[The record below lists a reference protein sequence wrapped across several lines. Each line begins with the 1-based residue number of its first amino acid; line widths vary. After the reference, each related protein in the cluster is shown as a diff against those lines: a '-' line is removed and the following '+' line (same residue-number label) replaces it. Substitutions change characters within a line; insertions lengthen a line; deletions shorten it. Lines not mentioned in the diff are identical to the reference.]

1 MSLSNFIR
9 LIGNE
14 CRKIFV
20 QKSFIISLVILLIP
34 IIVLGRWEF
43 VGKEVGASKEADWK
57 EEIRIDNENIEKEL
71 KSADISEPADQQL
84 EKLAINNYRL
94 QHNISHYEQHSV
106 IDFMN
111 KGASITNFIG
121 ILLLYFA
128 SNMMSKEHQ
137 WKTINFLLVKPSTRR
152 MIYYAKFTTL
162 SLLYFIFSLAI
173 LIYSFVIGCVIN
185 GFDFS
190 AQPVLTYANN
200 HVIEQS
206 ILTSLVYNYL
216 INLLPFLLFV
226 SIAYFLSTIL
236 KSSSISL
243 LISIV
248 LFATS
253 DPIAALL
260 SSKNWSKYLP
270 FMHTDL
276 TVYEQGINI
285 VNDMHIGFSIF
296 MLLLYT
302 ALFLVSAGEVFKKR
316 DVV

>member
-1 MSLSNFIR
+1 MSLSNFFN

-20 QKSFIISLVILLIP
+20 QKSFIISLLLLLIP

-43 VGKEVGASKEADWK
+43 VGKELGATKEANWK
-57 EEIRIDNENIEKEL
+57 EEIRVANESIEKGL
-71 KSADISEPADQQL
+71 KSADISEPPDKQL
-84 EKLAINNYRL
+84 EELELNNYRI
-94 QHNISHYEQHSV
+94 QHNISPYQQHSV

-152 MIYYAKFTTL
+152 MIYYAKFTSLT
-162 SLLYFIFSLAI
+162 LLYFIFSLAI
-173 LIYSFVIGCVIN
+173 LIYSFVIGCAIN

-190 AQPVLTYANN
+190 AQPVLIYAN
-200 HVIEQS
+200 HHIVEQS
-206 ILTSLVYNYL
+206 VLTSLVYNYL

-226 SIAYFLSTIL
+226 SIAYFFSTIL
-236 KSSSISL
+236 KTSSISL
-243 LISIV
+243 LISII

-260 SSKNWSKYLP
+260 SSKSWSKYLP

-276 TVYEQGINI
+276 TVYAQGINI

-302 ALFLVSAGEVFKKR
+302 ALFLIIAGEVFKKR

>member
-1 MSLSNFIR
+1 MSNFIR

-20 QKSFIISLVILLIP
+20 QKSFIISLVLILIP

-43 VGKEVGASKEADWK
+43 VGKELGATKEANWK
-57 EEIRIDNENIEKEL
+57 EEKRIDNENIEKEL

-84 EKLAINNYRL
+84 EKLALNNYRL
-94 QHNISHYEQHSV
+94 QHNISPYEQHSV

-111 KGASITNFIG
+111 KGASITSFIG

-152 MIYYAKFTTL
+152 MIYYAKFTSL

-173 LIYSFVIGCVIN
+173 LIYSFVVGCVIN

-190 AQPVLTYANN
+190 AQPVLIYTN
-200 HVIEQS
+200 HQVIEQS
-206 ILTSLVYNYL
+206 VLSSLVYNYL

-226 SIAYFLSTIL
+226 SIAYFFSTIL

-243 LISIV
+243 LISII

-260 SSKNWSKYLP
+260 SSISWSKYLP

-276 TVYEQGINI
+276 TVYAQGINI

-296 MLLLYT
+296 MLIFYT
-302 ALFLVSAGEVFKKR
+302 ALFLIGAGEVFKKR

>member
-1 MSLSNFIR
+1 MSLSNFFS

-43 VGKEVGASKEADWK
+43 VGEKLGATKEANWK

-94 QHNISHYEQHSV
+94 QHNISPYQQHSV

-162 SLLYFIFSLAI
+162 SLLYFIFSIAI
-173 LIYSFVIGCVIN
+173 LIYSFVIGCAIN

-190 AQPVLTYANN
+190 AQPVLVYAN
-200 HVIEQS
+200 HQVVEQS
-206 ILTSLVYNYL
+206 VLTSLVYNYL
-216 INLLPFLLFV
+216 INLLPFMLFV
-226 SIAYFLSTIL
+226 SIAYFFSTIL
-236 KSSSISL
+236 KTSSISL
-243 LISIV
+243 LISII

-260 SSKNWSKYLP
+260 SSKSWSKYLP

-276 TVYEQGINI
+276 TVYAQGINI

-302 ALFLVSAGEVFKKR
+302 ALFVIGAGEVFKKR